1 MGGQS
6 CSHEGQ
12 IRLSYKHK
20 SGAPEMSDCI
30 KEPSTL
36 RNDVPKKRENDVEKR
51 RTLITNFE

>member
-1 MGGQS
+1 
-6 CSHEGQ
+6 
-12 IRLSYKHK
+12 
-20 SGAPEMSDCI
+20 MSDCI